1 MIKLIFLFS
10 FFLTSLII
18 PSYSNT
24 YLISLTSLINKSY
37 KNNNFLI
44 NYGGG
49 GSGGGGGNSPKAKAK
64 RSARQEKVKLL
75 FKKRKALKKLA
86 EGIPLTKEEKRIL
99 GIDQI

>member
-44 NYGGG
+44 TYGGG